1 MAEKPK
7 TLSYEVGGRIAR
19 ITLDRPERGNGITL
33 EMPRELAA
41 CVERA
46 NLDPEVHV
54 IALSGK
60 DKGKSGIVMEVRPKE
75 QRVLVEGLNIMKRHT
90 KPRPP
95 NEPGGVIERPAP
107 IHLSNVALIDPKDGR
122 ATRIR
127 IEELDGRPVR
137 VSSRSGER
145 LD

>member
-1 MAEKPK
+1 MP
-7 TLSYEVGGRIAR
+7 AR
-19 ITLDRPERGNGITL
+19 IRKGDRVIVIT
-33 EMPRELAA
+33 
-41 CVERA
+41 
-46 NLDPEVHV
+46 
-54 IALSGK
+54 GK
-60 DKGKSGIVMEVRPKE
+60 DKGKSGVVMEVRPRE
-75 QRVLVEGLNIMKRHT
+75 QRCLVEGLNIMKRHT

-107 IHLSNVALIDPKDGR
+107 IHLSNVALIDPRDGR

-127 IEELDGRPVR
+127 IEEVDGRTVR

>member
-1 MAEKPK
+1 MP
-7 TLSYEVGGRIAR
+7 AR
-19 ITLDRPERGNGITL
+19 IRKGDRVIVIT
-33 EMPRELAA
+33 
-41 CVERA
+41 
-46 NLDPEVHV
+46 
-54 IALSGK
+54 GK
-60 DKGKSGIVMEVRPKE
+60 DKGKSGVVMEVRPRE
-75 QRVLVEGLNIMKRHT
+75 QRCLVEGLNIMKRHT

-127 IEELDGRPVR
+127 IEEVDGRTVR

>member
-1 MAEKPK
+1 MA
-7 TLSYEVGGRIAR
+7 AR
-19 ITLDRPERGNGITL
+19 IRKGDRVIVIT
-33 EMPRELAA
+33 
-41 CVERA
+41 
-46 NLDPEVHV
+46 
-54 IALSGK
+54 GK
-60 DKGKSGIVMEVRPKE
+60 DKGKSGVVMEVRPKE
-75 QRVLVEGLNIMKRHT
+75 QRCLVEGLNIMKRHT

-127 IEELDGRPVR
+127 IEELDGRLVR